1 MYLGYSEQREGHH
14 KVERMA
20 LDVYQGHI
28 VDNNIEIAFSVS
40 GNIWNDMSIFA
51 QLNTCSNSM

>member
-40 GNIWNDMSIFA
+40 GNI
-51 QLNTCSNSM
+51 